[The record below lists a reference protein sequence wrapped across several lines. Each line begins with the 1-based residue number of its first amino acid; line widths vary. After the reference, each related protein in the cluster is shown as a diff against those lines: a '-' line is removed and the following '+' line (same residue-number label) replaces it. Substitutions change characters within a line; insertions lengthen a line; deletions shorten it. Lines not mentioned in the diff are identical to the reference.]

1 MAGMENKE
9 IKQPITEQDLFD
21 IGFRFLGEGQNKSG
35 NGISGMQNIRK
46 YRLDKEYY
54 TYVLGIYPYA
64 MEQGRIDWIER
75 NDVEIE
81 DNVAFSAYR
90 EGVDMAY
97 SHMSNIHA
105 YNVDD
110 LLTAIRLL

>member
-1 MAGMENKE
+1 MEERE
-9 IKQPITEQDLFD
+9 IKQPISEQDLFD
-21 IGFRFLGEGQNKSG
+21 IGFRFLGKGEDKSG
-35 NGISGMQNIRK
+35 NGISGMQNVQK
-46 YRLDKEYY
+46 YRLDREHYC
-54 TYVLGIYPYA
+54 YVLYMYPYA
-64 MEQGRIDWIER
+64 IEQGRIEWIER

-90 EGVDMAY
+90 EGNEMAY

-105 YNVDD
+105 YNIDD